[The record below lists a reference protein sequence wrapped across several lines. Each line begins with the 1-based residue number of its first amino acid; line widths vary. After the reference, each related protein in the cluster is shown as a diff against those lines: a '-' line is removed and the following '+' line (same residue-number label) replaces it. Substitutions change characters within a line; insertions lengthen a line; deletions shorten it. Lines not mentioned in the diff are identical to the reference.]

1 MFYDAVKNDHGLP
14 HDPFKALVAPR
25 PIGWITSLSEDGTV
39 NLAPYSFFNAMASNP
54 HYVCF
59 GSGGM
64 KDTWRNIEATGEFV
78 CNLSTWALREAMNT
92 TSANV
97 PHGVDE
103 LELAGLTAAPCKMV
117 KPPMVAESPAV
128 FECTHFQTVPL
139 EDNDGGP
146 HPYAIII
153 GKVVGIHIR
162 DEYITDQGLFDT
174 AKAMPIARGGYHD
187 YSVVREDNTFSMTRP
202 GMTEATFAE

>member
-1 MFYDAVKNDHGLP
+1 MFYDAIKNDHGLP

-25 PIGWITSLSEDGTV
+25 PIGWISTVSEDGIV

-59 GSGGM
+59 GSAGM
-64 KDTWRNIEATGEFV
+64 KDSWRNIEATGEFV
-78 CNLSTWALREAMNT
+78 CNLSTWELRDQMNT
-92 TSANV
+92 TSAHV
-97 PHGVDE
+97 PRGVDE
-103 LELAGLTAAPCKMV
+103 LELAGLTAKPCTMV

-128 FECTHFQTVPL
+128 FECVHFKTVEL
-139 EDNDGGP
+139 DGLDGNA
-146 HPYAIII
+146 HEYAIII

-162 DEYITDQGLFDT
+162 DEYITPEGLFDT

-187 YSVVREDNTFSMTRP
+187 YSVVREDTTFSMTRP
-202 GMTEATFAE
+202 GMTEAQFAE

>member
-1 MFYDAVKNDHGLP
+1 MYYDAIKNDHGLP

-25 PIGWITSLSEDGTV
+25 PIGWISTV
-39 NLAPYSFFNAMASNP
+39 NDEGKINLAPYSFFNAMASNP

-59 GSGGM
+59 GSAGM
-64 KDTWRNIEATGEFV
+64 KDSWRNIEANGEFV
-78 CNLSTWALREAMNT
+78 CNLATWDLREQMNT
-92 TSANV
+92 TSADV
-97 PHGVDE
+97 AYGVDE
-103 LELAGLTAAPCKMV
+103 LKLAGLTAAPCKMV

-139 EDNDGGP
+139 EDADGGT
-146 HPYAIII
+146 HAYAMIV

-162 DEYITDQGLFDT
+162 DDFITDQGLFDT

-202 GMTEATFAE
+202 GMTEAKFAE

>member
-1 MFYDAVKNDHGLP
+1 MFYDAIKNDHGLP

-25 PIGWITSLSEDGTV
+25 PIGWISTVSEDGVV

-59 GSGGM
+59 GSAGM
-64 KDTWRNIEATGEFV
+64 KDSWRNIEATGEFV
-78 CNLSTWALREAMNT
+78 CNLATWELRDQMNT
-92 TSANV
+92 TSAHV
-97 PHGVDE
+97 PQSVDE
-103 LELAGLTAAPCKMV
+103 LELAGLSAKPCTMV

-128 FECTHFQTVPL
+128 FECVHFKTVAL
-139 EDNDGGP
+139 DGLDGNA
-146 HPYAIII
+146 HEYAIII

-162 DEYITDQGLFDT
+162 DEYITPEGLFDT

-187 YSVVREDNTFSMTRP
+187 YSVVREDTTFSMTRP
-202 GMTEATFAE
+202 GMTEAQFAE